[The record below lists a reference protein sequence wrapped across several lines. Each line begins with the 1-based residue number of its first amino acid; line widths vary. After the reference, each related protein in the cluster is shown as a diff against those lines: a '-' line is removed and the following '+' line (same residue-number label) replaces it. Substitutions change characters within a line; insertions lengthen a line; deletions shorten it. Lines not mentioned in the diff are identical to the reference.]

1 MTMSPEDQVAIKKY
15 LEIAANETDKRKIA
29 YIEAIIRCIEKKKRG

>member
-15 LEIAANETDKRKIA
+15 LEIAANETAERKIA
-29 YIEAIIRCIEKKKRG
+29 YIEAIIRCIENKRR